1 MPDSQLG
8 RVWAVVPAAGIG
20 QRMGGERP
28 KQYLELAGRTILEHT
43 LERLAGHAAIDAVQ
57 PVIREDDPFWPGVR
71 ERLGDLA
78 KLQPAVAG
86 GGERQE
92 SVANGLAALDNLG
105 PEDLVLVHDAVRPC
119 VRALEIDAV
128 IGAAREGDGAILAVP
143 VADTLKRVDGDGRIE
158 ATVDR
163 KPLWRAQTPQV
174 FPADKLTAALAR
186 ARDDG
191 SAATDEAMVME
202 EAGYRIRVV
211 PGRDDNLKITR
222 PEDLAIARTVLEA
235 Q

>member
-1 MPDSQLG
+1 LAETFPG

-28 KQYLELAGRTILEHT
+28 KQYLDLAGRTILEHT
-43 LERLAGHAAIDAVQ
+43 LERLAAHEAIHAVQ
-57 PVIREDDPFWPGVR
+57 PVIRDDDPFWPGVR
-71 ERLGDLA
+71 ERLGGLDKVLA
-78 KLQPAVAG
+78 AVPG
-86 GGERQE
+86 GAERQG
-92 SVANGLAALDNLG
+92 SVANGLNALENLG

-119 VRALEIDAV
+119 IRDLEIDAV

-143 VADTLKRVDGDGRIE
+143 VADTLKRVDAEGRIE

-163 KPLWRAQTPQV
+163 RPLWRAQTPQV
-174 FPADKLTAALAR
+174 FPAAKLAAALQR
-186 ARDDG
+186 AVAG
-191 SAATDEAMVME
+191 EAPATDEAMVME
-202 EAGYRIRVV
+202 QAGYRVRVV

-222 PEDLAIARTVLEA
+222 PEDLALARTVLEG

>member
-1 MPDSQLG
+1 MPDSFSG

-28 KQYLELAGRTILEHT
+28 KQYLELAGRTILEHS
-43 LERLAGHAAIDAVQ
+43 LERLADHPAVYAVQ
-57 PVIREDDPFWPGVR
+57 PVIRDDDPFWPGVR
-71 ERLGDLA
+71 ERLGDREKILRA
-78 KLQPAVAG
+78 APG
-86 GGERQE
+86 GGERHE
-92 SVANGLAALDNLG
+92 SVANGMKALDNLG

-119 VRALEIDAV
+119 IRILEVDAV

-143 VADTLKRVDGDGRIE
+143 VSDTLKRVDADGQIE

-174 FPADKLTAALAR
+174 FPADKLAGALDR
-186 ARDDG
+186 AMAGD
-191 SAATDEAMVME
+191 APATDEAMMME
-202 EAGYRIRVV
+202 QAGYRVRVV
-211 PGRDDNLKITR
+211 PGREDNLKITQ
-222 PEDLAIARTVLEA
+222 PEDLALAATVLEG